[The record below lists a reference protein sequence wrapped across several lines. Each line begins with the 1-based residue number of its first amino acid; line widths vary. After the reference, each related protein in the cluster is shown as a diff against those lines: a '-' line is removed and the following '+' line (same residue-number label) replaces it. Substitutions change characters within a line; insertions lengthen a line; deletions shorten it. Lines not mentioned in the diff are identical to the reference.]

1 MYQFINFLKP
11 GGGKIVSFS
20 KSVKNQNL
28 NFGKVLK
35 LGNTDFVLTFNKQV
49 IFVFDSR
56 TFENVD
62 VFQRRFGQIVDVV
75 VDESNVYV
83 VGSVGVV
90 VKYSASVRDV
100 ENVGVD
106 EVDLAPSV
114 RKTEY
119 DEILIQR
126 ITIYDLLLILIT

>member
-1 MYQFINFLKP
+1 MPP

-126 ITIYDLLLILIT
+126 NTIYDLLLILIT